1 MCTMC
6 CLFLGVYSGSVY
18 YTLQS
23 SKLYISLFSSSVLS
37 VVIVILFLIG
47 DVTVLPHVQVVSA
60 GVLLFFAESINL

>member
-1 MCTMC
+1 MYDV
-6 CLFLGVYSGSVY
+6 FVFGSLYRIYILHPYRV
-18 YTLQS
+18 